1 MLGVV
6 AVLLVVGVVFALA
19 GAVLLLN
26 VGGAADAVKRHVT
39 SKNLGSLAPGYANS
53 AAGFAVYARLLS
65 SVGAIFLGIAVAD
78 RFALIGLALLV
89 LGAVAF
95 VALSVIAVRGEI
107 ATYRALKR

>member
-65 SVGAIFLGIAVAD
+65 SIGTIFVGIVIAD
-78 RFALIGLALLV
+78 RFALTGLAVLV
-89 LGAVAF
+89 VGALAF
-95 VALSVIAVRGEI
+95 LTLSVIAIRGEI
-107 ATYRALKR
+107 ATATRKP